1 MRLSSEVKKEV
12 VTIGIGIV
20 TCSIITIVV
29 FLIIGKFD
37 LSVLLGGIYGGVVS
51 FLNFLFLAFTVQRI
65 ADMAEQNLVDD
76 AKKRMQ
82 ASYSTRQLGM
92 TIAIGIGLFI
102 GTKYGVFHWLP
113 MIIAASYP
121 RITILALSLFNKK
134 YKKKGEM
141 FNGS

>member
-82 ASYSTRQLGM
+82 ASYSSRQLGM

-102 GTKYGVFHWLP
+102 GSRYGIFHWFP

-121 RITILALSLFNKK
+121 RLTIFTLSLFNKK

>member
-82 ASYSTRQLGM
+82 ASYSSRQLGM